1 VAKKKRPSSSTTDPV
16 FAGYGGIREVQRRLK
31 GSELIYK
38 NRDALAAELLAIASA
53 NITDIVEW
61 KDGATK
67 LKPVEEIP
75 KRVLG
80 AIRRVRVTPTQ
91 YGQQVDIELIDK
103 VRVYQM
109 LAKAAGLL
117 DKEYESDKPAVVQV
131 NMIAPK
137 EKE

>member
-1 VAKKKRPSSSTTDPV
+1 MTKPKRPSKTKDPV
-16 FAGYGGIREVQRRLK
+16 FAGYGGIREVQKRLK

-38 NRDALAAELLAIASA
+38 NRDALAADILSMAAA
-53 NITDIVEW
+53 NVTDIVEW
-61 KDGATK
+61 SDGVTK
-67 LKPVEEIP
+67 LKPIDEIP
-75 KRVLG
+75 KHVLG

-91 YGQQVDIELIDK
+91 HGQQVDVEMIDK

-117 DKEYESDKPAVVQV
+117 DQERESDKPAVVEV

>member
-1 VAKKKRPSSSTTDPV
+1 MAKKKRPSSSTTDPV
-16 FAGYGGIREVQRRLK
+16 FAGYGGIREVQRRIK

-67 LKPVEEIP
+67 LKPVEDIP
-75 KRVLG
+75 KHVLG

-91 YGQQVDIELIDK
+91 HGQQVDIELVDK

-117 DKEYESDKPAVVQV
+117 DQEYESDKPAVVQV

>member
-1 VAKKKRPSSSTTDPV
+1 VTKKKPPSSTIDPV
-16 FAGYGGIREVQRRLK
+16 FAGFGGVREVQRRLK

-38 NRDALAAELLAIASA
+38 NRDALAAELLQIAGA
-53 NITDIVEW
+53 NVTDIVEW

-67 LKPVEEIP
+67 LKAIEDIP
-75 KRVLG
+75 KHVLG

-91 YGQQVDIELIDK
+91 HGQQVDVELIDK

-117 DKEYESDKPAVVQV
+117 DAEHESDKPAVVEV